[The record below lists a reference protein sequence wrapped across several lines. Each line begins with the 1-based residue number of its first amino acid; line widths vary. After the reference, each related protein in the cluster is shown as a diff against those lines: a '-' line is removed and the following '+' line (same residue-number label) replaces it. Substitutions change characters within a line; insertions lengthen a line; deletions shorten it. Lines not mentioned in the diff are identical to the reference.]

1 MKSSDEKK
9 WYLLCHRMDM
19 YIYISA
25 PPTFLYFAGVR
36 ASYCPHMIQFQFAND
51 KYYEFHVTLLDPNE
65 NARESLEILKATL
78 SNIKV

>member
-1 MKSSDEKK
+1 
-9 WYLLCHRMDM
+9 M

-25 PPTFLYFAGVR
+25 PPTFLYFTGVR
-36 ASYCPHMIQFQFAND
+36 ASYCPNMIQFQFAND
-51 KYYEFHVTLLDPNE
+51 KYNEFQVTLLDPNE